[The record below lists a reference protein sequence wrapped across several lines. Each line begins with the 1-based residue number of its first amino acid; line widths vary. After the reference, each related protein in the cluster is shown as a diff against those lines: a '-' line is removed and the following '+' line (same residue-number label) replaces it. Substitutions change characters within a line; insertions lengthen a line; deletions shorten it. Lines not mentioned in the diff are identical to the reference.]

1 MTDAFDRGHV
11 VWHPSLFKDGGRPY
25 LVLSDESHPFHGE
38 EYIVAGV
45 TTTDRDDAVV
55 LEPDDW
61 KVGGLP
67 KVSYVSPWFVATLK
81 HAGIDRG
88 VGAVSEGVVEEV
100 GEEVAGYVSRA

>member
-25 LVLSDESHPFHGE
+25 LVLSDESHSFHGE

-45 TTTDRDDAVV
+45 TTTERADAVV
-55 LEPDDW
+55 LTPDDW
-61 KVGGLP
+61 KVGGHP
-67 KVSYVSPWFVATLK
+67 KESYVSPWFVATLK

-100 GEEVAGYVSRA
+100 GKEVAGYVS